1 MKNLLFEKYNRDGIS
16 DSDIIT
22 TVTDAMKA
30 ITPKKVIIDTPCS
43 GTVEIEGNDVT
54 VVLQYIAYYTVGLTV
69 ENGYD
74 IISLI
79 GDQDGDTLI
88 VEFVVRRHRN

>member
-1 MKNLLFEKYNRDGIS
+1 MKNLFEKYNRDGIS

-30 ITPKKVIIDTPCS
+30 ITPKKVVIDTPCS
-43 GTVEIEGNDVT
+43 GTVEIEGSDVT

>member
-43 GTVEIEGNDVT
+43 GTVEIEDSDVT
-54 VVLQYIAYYTVGLTV
+54 VVLQYIAYYTVSLTV

>member
-1 MKNLLFEKYNRDGIS
+1 MKNLFEKYSRNGIS
-16 DSDIIT
+16 DSDIIA
-22 TVTDAMKA
+22 TVTDAMKKV
-30 ITPKKVIIDTPCS
+30 TPKVVIIDTPCS
-43 GTVEIEGNDVT
+43 GVVKIEGHDIAI
-54 VVLQYIAYYTVGLTV
+54 VLQYIAYYTVSLTV

-88 VEFVVRRHRN
+88 VEFVVRRHRS

>member
-1 MKNLLFEKYNRDGIS
+1 MKNLFEKYKRDGIS
-16 DSDIIT
+16 DSDIIA

-30 ITPKKVIIDTPCS
+30 ITPKKVVIDTPCS
-43 GTVEIEGNDVT
+43 GAVDIESRDVT